1 MSKII
6 LTAKDTEYRLSEVNH
21 LLKSKSA
28 SLNTLKI
35 NPETEYQTIIGFGG
49 AFTESACYNLYRVSK
64 EVREKALKLYFD
76 PVDGIGYTLGRVSI
90 HSSDFSLNSY
100 TYIQDGDK
108 ELKTFD
114 ISRDRIWVIP
124 TIKDAERIAKQ
135 PIRLL
140 ASPWTPPAFMKD
152 NKSMIR
158 GGHLLEEFADSWARY
173 YLRFIEEYRKEQLTI
188 WGVSV
193 QNEPQAVQRWDSCI
207 YSPEEEGNFVKNH
220 LGPVLKNS
228 SAKDVNI
235 LIWDHNRDI
244 IVDRIK
250 PILSDPETAKYVWG
264 TAFHWYVSEAFEN
277 VGKVHELFP
286 DKGLLFTEGCIE
298 DFSTHKYRWESGE
311 RYARNMIGDML
322 NFCQGYIDWNL
333 FLDNL
338 GGPNHVNNVCD
349 APIILDIFPEKIILE
364 TSYYYIGHIS
374 KFVKPGAKRIGLT
387 KNADN
392 LSSIAFKNPNGEIVL
407 VVMNDTNDKQEFT
420 ADLTGKTT
428 SYEIPA
434 RSIMTIIF

>member
-135 PIRLL
+135 PIRLF

-407 VVMNDTNDKQEFT
+407 VVMNATNDKQEFT

>member
-6 LTAKDTEYRLSEVNH
+6 LTAKDTEYRLSEVDH

-135 PIRLL
+135 PIRLF

>member
-6 LTAKDTEYRLSEVNH
+6 LTAKDTEYRLSEVDH

>member
-1 MSKII
+1 M
-6 LTAKDTEYRLSEVNH
+6 
-21 LLKSKSA
+21 
-28 SLNTLKI
+28 
-35 NPETEYQTIIGFGG
+35 
-49 AFTESACYNLYRVSK
+49 
-64 EVREKALKLYFD
+64 
-76 PVDGIGYTLGRVSI
+76 GRVSI
-90 HSSDFSLNSY
+90 HGNDFSLNSY
-100 TYIQDGDK
+100 TYIQEGDK
-108 ELKTFD
+108 DLKTFD

-152 NKSMIR
+152 NNSPIR

-173 YLRFIEEYRKEQLTI
+173 FLRFIEEYRKEKLTI
-188 WGVSV
+188 WGVSI

-207 YSPEEEGNFVKNH
+207 YSVDQERNFVKNH

-244 IVDRIK
+244 MVERVQ

-298 DFSTHKYRWESGE
+298 DFYKHRYTWENGE
-311 RYARNMIGDML
+311 RYARNMIGDLL
-322 NFCQGYIDWNL
+322 NYCQGYIDWNL

-349 APIILDIFPEKIILE
+349 APIIIDIFPEKIIIE
-364 TSYYYIGHIS
+364 SSYYYIGHIS
-374 KFVKPGAKRIGLT
+374 KYVKPGAKRIGLT
-387 KNADN
+387 KNHDD

-407 VVMNDTNDKQEFT
+407 IVMNAADKAKDFVTEV
-420 ADLTGKTT
+420 ASKTMAFD
-428 SYEIPA
+428 IPA
-434 RSIMTIIF
+434 RSIMTVIL

>member
-21 LLKSKSA
+21 LLKTKYD
-28 SLNTLKI
+28 SLNTIKI

-76 PVDGIGYTLGRVSI
+76 PVEGIGYTLGRVSI

-152 NKSMIR
+152 NNSMIR

-173 YLRFIEEYRKEQLTI
+173 YLRFIEEYKKENLTI

-207 YSPEEEGNFVKNH
+207 YSPEQEGNFVKNH
-220 LGPVLKNS
+220 LGPILKNS

-244 IVDRIK
+244 IVDRVK

-286 DKGLLFTEGCIE
+286 DKGLLFTEGCVE
-298 DFSTHKYRWESGE
+298 DFTTHKYSWGSGE

-338 GGPNHVNNVCD
+338 GGPNHVNNICD

-364 TSYYYIGHIS
+364 SSYYYIGHIS
-374 KFVKPGAKRIGLT
+374 KYVIPGAKRIGFT

-392 LSSIAFKNPNGEIVL
+392 LTSIAFKNPNGEIVL
-407 VVMNDTNDKQEFT
+407 VVMNATENKQEFT
-420 ADLTGKTT
+420 ADVYGNKS

-434 RSIMTIIF
+434 RSIMTAIF